1 MTGRA
6 AAHAVP
12 PGPHGSPGPH
22 VPPGPHGSPGAAG
35 SSSEAAGPALEA
47 AGSSSGVSDAGSGKA
62 AILLAARRAF
72 MRNPYAEVTIRGIAA
87 DAGVSPSLVVKHF
100 GRKDELFNAVADFGP
115 EADAIFDAPLD
126 RLGRHMVLTLV
137 RRRRA
142 SGSDPFLR
150 VVFSL
155 GNRDERVLLRHRFH
169 EQVTDRLAARLPGP
183 DGALRAELVA
193 GQLLGLGAALALHP
207 EGEGSRTTP
216 ERLADLY
223 APALQALVT
232 GGTGGAGATRAGGTG
247 GTGGAGRADGTGQDG
262 YVS

>member
-6 AAHAVP
+6 TAHAVP
-12 PGPHGSPGPH
+12 PGAHGSPGP
-22 VPPGPHGSPGAAG
+22 A
-35 SSSEAAGPALEA
+35 E
-47 AGSSSGVSDAGSGKA
+47 SSSGAESPSGVPEPSSGVPDAGNGKA

-100 GRKDELFNAVADFGP
+100 GRKEELFNTVADFGP

-142 SGSDPFLR
+142 YGSDPFLR

-169 EQVTDRLAARLPGP
+169 EQVTGRLAARLPGP

-193 GQLLGLGAALALHP
+193 GQLIGLGAALSLHP
-207 EGEGSRTTP
+207 EGEGSRATP

-232 GGTGGAGATRAGGTG
+232 GVAPEVVSGTRSSRAYRDQAGYG
-247 GTGGAGRADGTGQDG
+247 
-262 YVS
+262 S

>member
-6 AAHAVP
+6 TAHAVP
-12 PGPHGSPGPH
+12 PGPQGS
-22 VPPGPHGSPGAAG
+22 PGPHGSPGATGTSAEG
-35 SSSEAAGPALEA
+35 AASSPAARE
-47 AGSSSGVSDAGSGKA
+47 SSSGAADSSAAVADAGSGKR

-142 SGSDPFLR
+142 YGSDPFLR

-155 GNRDERVLLRHRFH
+155 GNRDERVLLRDRFH
-169 EQVTDRLAARLPGP
+169 EQVTRRLAARLPGP
-183 DGALRAELVA
+183 DGTLRAELVA
-193 GQLLGLGAALALHP
+193 GQLIGLGAALSLHS
-207 EGEGSRTTP
+207 EGEGPRTTP

-223 APALQALVT
+223 APALQTLLT
-232 GGTGGAGATRAGGTG
+232 EAGAEAGAEG
-247 GTGGAGRADGTGQDG
+247 DQPG

>member
-1 MTGRA
+1 MSGT
-6 AAHAVP
+6 
-12 PGPHGSPGPH
+12 
-22 VPPGPHGSPGAAG
+22 PGASAG
-35 SSSEAAGPALEA
+35 VP
-47 AGSSSGVSDAGSGKA
+47 DAGSGKA

-72 MRNPYAEVTIRGIAA
+72 MRNPYAEVTIRGIAS

-100 GRKDELFNAVADFGP
+100 GRKDELFGAVADFGP

-142 SGSDPFLR
+142 YGSDPFLR

-169 EQVTDRLAARLPGP
+169 EQVTQRLAARLPGP
-183 DGALRAELVA
+183 DGALRAELAA
-193 GQLLGLGAALALHP
+193 GQLIGLGAALSLHP

-223 APALQALVT
+223 APALQDLLT
-232 GGTGGAGATRAGGTG
+232 GAGADR
-247 GTGGAGRADGTGQDG
+247 DQPG
-262 YVS
+262 YGS